1 MEMSIYTDTD
11 MEVEKQIEILVD
23 IEKNAKDEM
32 K

>member
-1 MEMSIYTDTD
+1 MSIYTDTD